1 VGSIG
6 DQLLGVAVL
15 DETAHQSLL
24 AAIDMAISRCID
36 AYNIA
41 SEADEQELAEGARTQ
56 VTELKAFRATVVSRP
71 TRRSRWGYGRSPRGD
86 ARSH

>member
-1 VGSIG
+1 MGSIG
-6 DQLLGVAVL
+6 DRLLGVVVL

-56 VTELKAFRATVVSRP
+56 VTELKGSSGVSAHPAFPVGLWP
-71 TRRSRWGYGRSPRGD
+71 LSPW
-86 ARSH
+86 

>member
-1 VGSIG
+1 
-6 DQLLGVAVL
+6 VL
-15 DETAHQSLL
+15 DETAHQRLL

-41 SEADEQELAEGARTQ
+41 SEADEPELAEGARTQ
-56 VTELKAFRATVVSRP
+56 VTELKALRAAVVSRP
-71 TRRSRWGYGRSPRGD
+71 TRRGRWRYGRSPRGD

>member
-1 VGSIG
+1 
-6 DQLLGVAVL
+6 VL

-56 VTELKAFRATVVSRP
+56 VTELKAFRATVVARP